1 MFSIRNFW
9 EKKMYLNLLSFFG
22 CGLAILLAGKQLAR
36 YGDLLAEKT
45 GIGKAFIGLFLMS
58 AVTSLPELM
67 VGISASALVQSADL
81 AVGDILGSCA
91 FNLVILTIMDLFSRS
106 QNPLLSSVSQSH
118 ILAASLGTI
127 LLALVGLG
135 IFLEQDIVL
144 LPFIGLNS
152 ILFAVIYFVA
162 LRLIFRYQRL
172 YPVLPVKADHPD
184 AALRMEQVIFRYV
197 VFAIITIVAALF
209 LPHLANAFAE
219 QTGLGKTFVGTL
231 FLAVSTSLPE
241 IAVSVA
247 AVRMNSLDL
256 AVGNILGSNIF
267 NVFILFLDDIFYTK
281 GHLLKDASDYNL
293 ISVFSAIIM
302 SAIVIISITFN
313 TQEKK
318 KYLLNW
324 DTLLILLVYLL
335 NITLLYKLT
344 ST

>member
-1 MFSIRNFW
+1 
-9 EKKMYLNLLSFFG
+9 MYLNLLSFLG
-22 CGLAILLAGKQLAR
+22 CGLVILLAGKQLSC

-67 VGISASALVQSADL
+67 VGISSSALVQSADL

-91 FNLVILTIMDLFSRS
+91 FNLVILSLMDLFSRS
-106 QNPLLSSVSQSH
+106 QNPLLSGVSQSH

-135 IFLEQDIVL
+135 IFLETDIVI

-162 LRLIFRYQRL
+162 LGLIYRYQRR
-172 YPVLPVKADHPD
+172 YPTLQANAANPD
-184 AALRMEQVIFRYV
+184 AALRIEQVIFRYV
-197 VFAIITIVAALF
+197 FFAIITIVAALF
-209 LPHLANAFAE
+209 LPHLADAIAE
-219 QTGLGKTFVGTL
+219 QTGLGRNFVGTL

-241 IAVSVA
+241 ITVSVA
-247 AVRMNSLDL
+247 AVRMNSSDL

-281 GHLLKDASDYNL
+281 GHLLKDASDFNL

-313 TQEKK
+313 SQAKK

-324 DTLLILLVYLL
+324 DTLLIALVYLL
-335 NITLLYKLT
+335 SITLLYKLT
-344 ST
+344 SS